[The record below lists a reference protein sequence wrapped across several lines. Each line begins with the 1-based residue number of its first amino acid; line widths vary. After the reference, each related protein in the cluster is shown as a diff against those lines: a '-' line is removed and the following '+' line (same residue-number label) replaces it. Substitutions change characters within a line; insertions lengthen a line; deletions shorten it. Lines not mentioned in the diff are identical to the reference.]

1 MLRCLQGLLF
11 LGVALVALKWEFHG
25 SRDMGF
31 IAPTG
36 DVFYRANSF
45 FEASPPWHIVDKVV
59 EAAILASVGFYLW
72 LTGEVMRCAGRGWR
86 YSPVT
91 FLAVMSA
98 FLAVFTA
105 KFAYHRGDPSGYYPP
120 FNSVSLGAVYA
131 LFSLLTAYYLV
142 IGEIQFWRRKAEL
155 PNREPQTTA
164 PAPGGSVRQEGITGG
179 RGG

>member
-11 LGVALVALKWEFHG
+11 FGVALFALKWEFHG

-36 DVFYRANSF
+36 EVSYTAKSF
-45 FEASPPWHIVDKVV
+45 FQASPPWHVMDKVV
-59 EAAILASVGFYLW
+59 EAILLAAVGLYIW
-72 LTGEVMRCAGRGWR
+72 LTGEVLRWSGQVWR

-105 KFAYHRGDPSGYYPP
+105 KFAWHRGDPSGYYPP
-120 FNSVSLGAVYA
+120 FNSGSLGAVYA
-131 LFSLLTAYYLV
+131 FFCLLALYYFL
-142 IGEIQFWRRKAEL
+142 IGEIRFWREKAKTPKQAAINE
-155 PNREPQTTA
+155 RT
-164 PAPGGSVRQEGITGG
+164 S
-179 RGG
+179 